1 VARLLIVE
9 DEPALARA
17 LARGLSDAAHT
28 VATAADGEAALSA
41 IESGRPEVVILDV
54 MLPKLSGLE
63 LCRRVRA
70 AGNQVPILMLTAR
83 DAVSDVV
90 EGLDAGANDYLTKP
104 FAFQELLARIRAL
117 LRVRAAAGAAEL
129 RAGALAVD
137 TPSRTAQL
145 DGRPLL
151 LSPKEYQLLEVLLR
165 RKNTVVS
172 RRQLSDTLW
181 HGDSNPDSNAMEV
194 HVAALRRKL
203 GASAGAPQLQT
214 VRGFGYVLRDPGDGA

>member
-1 VARLLIVE
+1 MARLLIVE

-28 VATAADGEAALSA
+28 VTVVADGEAALPA
-41 IESGRPEVVILDV
+41 IASGRPEAVILDV
-54 MLPKLSGLE
+54 LLPRLSGLE
-63 LCRRVRA
+63 LCRRLRA
-70 AGNQVPILMLTAR
+70 AGNVVPVLMLTAR
-83 DAVSDVV
+83 DATNEIV

-117 LRVRAAAGAAEL
+117 LRIRTTACSAEL
-129 RAGALAVD
+129 HAGTLVVD
-137 TPSRTAQL
+137 TATHTVRMA
-145 DGRPLL
+145 GRPLL

-165 RKNTVVS
+165 RKDTVVS
-172 RRQLSDTLW
+172 RAQLSDTLW

-203 GASAGAPQLQT
+203 ALADGAPRLQT
-214 VRGFGYVLRDPGDGA
+214 VRGFGYILRDAGAGP

>member
-17 LARGLSDAAHT
+17 LARGLSGAAHT
-28 VATAADGEAALSA
+28 VATAADGEAALPA
-41 IESGRPEVVILDV
+41 IASGRPEVVILDV

-70 AGNQVPILMLTAR
+70 AGNHVPILMLTAR
-83 DAVSDVV
+83 DAVNDVV

-117 LRVRAAAGAAEL
+117 LRWRAAAGGAEL

-137 TPSRTAQL
+137 TARHTALL
-145 DGRPLL
+145 DGQPLL
-151 LSPKEYQLLEVLLR
+151 LSPKEYQLLEALLR

-172 RRQLSDTLW
+172 RRQLTDTLW